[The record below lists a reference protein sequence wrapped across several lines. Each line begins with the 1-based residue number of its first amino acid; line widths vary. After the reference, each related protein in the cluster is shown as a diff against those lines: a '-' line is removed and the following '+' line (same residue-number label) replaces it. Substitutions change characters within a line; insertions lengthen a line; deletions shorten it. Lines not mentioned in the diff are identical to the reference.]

1 MTLVRYTTRIGE
13 SVSIAEDVP
22 YESLTAAILEF
33 TIRAAAARSADES
46 EWEHEELRRRGLGSL
61 QVFRDGKALWTDGES
76 FQAELAE
83 ATRER
88 VADRFNASNEL
99 DPAFF
104 EKLDQDLR
112 DRWRLA
118 GYDIASLLE
127 NMKALFA
134 EVESDAHD
142 RAANAREALIEEILD
157 SARQ

>member
-1 MTLVRYTTRIGE
+1 MTFVRYTTRIGE

-22 YESLTAAILEF
+22 YESLTTAILEF

-61 QVFRDGKALWTDGES
+61 QVFRNGKALWTDGES

-83 ATRER
+83 AARER
-88 VADRFNASNEL
+88 VVDRFNAGNEL
-99 DPAFF
+99 DPEFF
-104 EKLDQDLR
+104 EKLDRDLR

-118 GYDIASLLE
+118 GYDISSLLE

-134 EVESDAHD
+134 EVESDAND

-157 SARQ
+157 SARR

>member
-1 MTLVRYTTRIGE
+1 MASVRYTTRIGA

-22 YESLTAAILEF
+22 YESLTTAILEF

-46 EWEHEELRRRGLGSL
+46 EWEHEELRRRGLRSL
-61 QVFRDGKALWTDGES
+61 QVFRNGKALWTDGES

-88 VADRFNASNEL
+88 IADRFNASNEL

-104 EKLDQDLR
+104 ERLDGDLR
-112 DRWRLA
+112 SHWRLA
-118 GYDIASLLE
+118 GYNSSSLLE
-127 NMKALFA
+127 SMKTLFA
-134 EVESDAHD
+134 ELESDAND